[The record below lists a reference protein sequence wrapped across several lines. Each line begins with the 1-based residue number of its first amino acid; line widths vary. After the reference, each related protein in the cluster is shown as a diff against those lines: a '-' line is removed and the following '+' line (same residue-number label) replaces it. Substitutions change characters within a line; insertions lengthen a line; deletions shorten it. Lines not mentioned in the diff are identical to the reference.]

1 MTAYMIGSLVGRLLA
16 SIFIVFFGIL
26 LFKKFNMSE
35 AAVAIKRPLSIVSI
49 VCVFLLGL
57 VGGTLAI
64 GIPTT

>member
-35 AAVAIKRPLSIVSI
+35 AVVAIKQPLSIVSI